1 MMSPTNSDQ
10 LFIFMPFDVNF
21 ELNISGSFS
30 RSMKEQAF
38 TKLRRNLVR
47 CASAYDSNFNWES
60 EDSDVA
66 REEAENIGYN
76 TDDFTADSIRPE
88 YICKAHLRKGSRLF
102 SDCQKPAM
110 EENCTLL
117 GVSIDF
123 HDFGIGV
130 LVAKLGFDPPLK
142 APVGS
147 ILEDFARTL
156 QEPLGSIARKF
167 TSEVFKAVKGC
178 NLTFADETCSLI
190 HRKCKEPSGSE
201 SVEARMLWFHSF
213 LQIRKLDTC
222 ADIDQWKAQVIE
234 KGRHVKS
241 QHWFDGAF
249 SFRGVV
255 PLNFECRELE
265 AFVLFG
271 WGNTVAFF
279 PEDADSKNARKSFPL
294 IRVLS
299 LLQAFSAGLYLLNRE
314 IIYEIIPSI
323 QTSNPVTIPQATGGI
338 IKQAWMSLIRIPS
351 SLFRRPRSRRSI
363 DSYEN
368 QVSSINRLRFRTR
381 LFISLLGERRYSYS
395 ARQFKLWDGACRA
408 WGMSELQ
415 GYIFENLDILRSVF
429 EQKRDEEERRFQNR
443 LNFSLALVSIAS
455 VAAVFFDIII
465 QVFSSGWDSPITVS
479 HYSVLI
485 LVALLAYM
493 VAKR

>member
-1 MMSPTNSDQ
+1 
-10 LFIFMPFDVNF
+10 MPFDVNF
-21 ELNISGSFS
+21 ELNIGGSFS
-30 RSMKEQAF
+30 RSMKEHAF
-38 TKLRRNLVR
+38 DQLRQNLVR
-47 CASAYDSNFNWES
+47 CASSPDSNFDWEYTHES
-60 EDSDVA
+60 SPEQSA
-66 REEAENIGYN
+66 TKFGYN
-76 TDDFTADSIRPE
+76 THDFTADSIRPE
-88 YICKAHLRKGSRLF
+88 YFCKAYLRQGSSLF
-102 SDCQKPAM
+102 PTCESPVK
-110 EENCTLL
+110 EEACSLL
-117 GVSIDF
+117 GVSVDF

-130 LVAKLGFDPPLK
+130 LVAKIGFTPPLK
-142 APVGS
+142 TPVGT
-147 ILEDFARTL
+147 ILEDFSKSL
-156 QEPLGSIARKF
+156 QDPLSRIAREF
-167 TSEVFKAVKGC
+167 ALETFEAIRNC
-178 NLTFADETCSLI
+178 NLAFADETCSLI
-190 HRKCKEPSGSE
+190 HRKCEEPSASD

-213 LQIRKLDTC
+213 LQVKELGDFENIE
-222 ADIDQWKAQVIE
+222 QWKAQVIE
-234 KGRHVKS
+234 SGRYIKNPN
-241 QHWFDGAF
+241 WFDGAF

-255 PLNFECRELE
+255 PLQFACRELD

-279 PEDADSKNARKSFPL
+279 PGDVDTEGASKSFPL

-314 IIYEIIPSI
+314 IIYEIIPNI
-323 QTSNPVTIPQATGGI
+323 QTSSPVSYPKRPGNV
-338 IKQAWMSLIRIPS
+338 IKRVWRSIVRIS
-351 SLFRRPRSRRSI
+351 ESVFQRRRSRKNA

-368 QVSSINRLRFRTR
+368 QVNLINRLRFRTR

-395 ARQFKLWDGACRA
+395 ARQFKLWDGASSA
-408 WGMSELQ
+408 WGMAELQ
-415 GYIFENLDILRSVF
+415 DYIFENLDILRSVF

-485 LVALLAYM
+485 LVALVAYL